1 LKRRPT
7 RSATPAPAPLP
18 AWWAPLTLAIA
29 GLAVYANSFAGVFL
43 FDDLGTIVRNPAI
56 RQLTHLG
63 QVLLP
68 PADTAL
74 AGRPLVQLSFA
85 INYALG
91 GLDVWGYHV
100 VNLALH
106 LSCAC
111 LIYALIRRVAPQG
124 LAFAV
129 ALLWTV
135 HPLNTEVVNYIT
147 ERTESM
153 MALCL
158 LLTLYCAARQWR
170 VAAVA
175 VCALGMLCKET
186 MAVAPIAVGLYEW
199 AASAEESFAALW
211 RRRWPFYVA
220 LSATW
225 IVPAGMLVTRGQ
237 TLSAGFATAHVSSW
251 TYLLNQPA
259 LILRYLRL
267 ALWPSDLV
275 LYYGWPRALH
285 FSDVWVLFAIVATLV
300 IASIV
305 ALMKWRPIGAAAV
318 WVFLF
323 LGPTSSLLPIATEVG
338 AERRMYLPLIGVL
351 TLGVIGLA
359 ALARRTA
366 PFHRDESWSA
376 WPAAVVAIATVAFG
390 ATTFTRNAE
399 YATSLGMAR
408 TVLERWPTAN
418 AEQMVGTEL
427 IAAGRQE
434 EAIPHLQAAVVAYPP
449 ARLFLGEALL
459 AAGKHTEAIA
469 ELERFTREE
478 PALAPVRTRMM
489 IAKAYGASGQMPEAI
504 EHLTRVLALD
514 PNHTEAH
521 GLIGEAL
528 TAQKNFADAVPHY
541 QAYLAANPGS
551 VIAWSKLGLA
561 LAMIDRVP
569 EARAAFERAV
579 AIDPSYGPAVE
590 ALKQLRAR

>member
-1 LKRRPT
+1 MY
-7 RSATPAPAPLP
+7 
-18 AWWAPLTLAIA
+18 W
-29 GLAVYANSFAGVFL
+29 NSFSGVFL
-43 FDDLGTIVRNPAI
+43 FDDLGTIVRNTEI

-91 GLDVWGYHV
+91 GLDVWGYHL
-100 VNLALH
+100 VNLAFH
-106 LSCAC
+106 VGCTC

-135 HPLNTEVVNYIT
+135 HPLNSEVVNYLT
-147 ERTESM
+147 QRTESM

-158 LLTLYCAARQWR
+158 LLTLYCVARQWR
-170 VAAVA
+170 VAAVV
-175 VCALGMLCKET
+175 VCSLGMLCKET
-186 MAVAPIAVGLYEW
+186 MAMAPVAVVLYDW
-199 AASAEESFAALW
+199 AASDVVSFRALW
-211 RRRWPFYVA
+211 RTRWPLYAA

-225 IVPAGMLVTRGQ
+225 IVPAVMLATRGQ
-237 TLSAGFATAHVSSW
+237 TLSAGFATAHVSPW

-259 LILRYLRL
+259 MILRYLRL

-285 FSDVWVLFAIVATLV
+285 FSDVWLPFIVVAALVTL
-300 IASIV
+300 SIV
-305 ALMKWRPIGAAAV
+305 ALAKWRPIGVAAV
-318 WVFLF
+318 WVSLF

-338 AERRMYLPLIGVL
+338 AERRMYLPLVGVL
-351 TLGVIGLA
+351 TLGVVGLA

-366 PFHRDESWSA
+366 PFHRDETWSA

-390 ATTFTRNAE
+390 ATTFARNAE

-427 IAAGRQE
+427 VVAGRHE
-434 EAIPHLQAAVVAYPP
+434 EAVPHLQAAVKAYPP
-449 ARLFLGEALL
+449 ARYFLGEALL
-459 AAGKHTEAIA
+459 GAGKHAEAIA

-478 PALAPVRTRMM
+478 PSLAPVRTRLM
-489 IAKAYGASGQMPEAI
+489 IAKAYGSTGQMPEAI
-504 EHLTRVLALD
+504 EHLKRVLVLD
-514 PNHTEAH
+514 PNHAEAH

-528 TAQKNFADAVPHY
+528 TAQKNFTDAVPHY

-551 VIAWSKLGLA
+551 ITVWSKLGLA
-561 LAMIDRVP
+561 LAMTDRLP
-569 EARAAFERAV
+569 EARTAFERAL
-579 AIDPSYGPAVE
+579 AIDPSNGPARE